1 MTEADWKDSLR
12 GDPAVRDN
20 PDEVLGRQRL
30 KHRHKELDRV
40 LVLAE
45 LLLEQEELVVEIVVT
60 VHFLVPL
67 EVRGEGELH
76 SEGGPGY
83 RLDVAEA
90 QTLVSQL
97 SPAAV
102 KDNLKERSDQPPGG
116 LGDVHHVGNQC
127 EPLQL
132 ELGDLRL
139 QEDVPLAISSSM
151 LSLIGIWG
159 PSQAASGARAS
170 PRPST

>member
-1 MTEADWKDSLR
+1 MGVMR
-12 GDPAVRDN
+12 
-20 PDEVLGRQRL
+20 
-30 KHRHKELDRV
+30 
-40 LVLAE
+40 AE

-139 QEDVPLAISSSM
+139 QEDVPLALSSSM

-170 PRPST
+170 PRP